1 MAAVSTMIG
10 IAKGIAAAGTVIGG
24 IQDQQRA
31 DFEANVALQQ
41 AEQEG
46 VASAEAERD
55 FRRNQSAAMA
65 EYRAAA
71 GSSGVQVGSGSPLLT
86 FADFGAETELQ
97 ARRIR
102 KGGEIR
108 ATRLRQ
114 QAELSKMGGRASLLK
129 GVTRGGSTLLTGFA
143 RSKEARRVPPT
154 SSDPRIGLF

>member
-1 MAAVSTMIG
+1 MAAVSTMLAISSG
-10 IAKGIAAAGTVIGG
+10 ISAAGTIIGG
-24 IQDQQRA
+24 IQDQRQA
-31 DFEANVALQQ
+31 EFEANVAQQQ

-97 ARRIR
+97 AKRIR

-114 QAELSKMGGRASLLK
+114 QAELSRMGGRTSLLR
-129 GVTRGGSTLLTGFA
+129 GVTRGGSTLLTGFS
-143 RSKEARRVPPT
+143 RSRAARRVPPI